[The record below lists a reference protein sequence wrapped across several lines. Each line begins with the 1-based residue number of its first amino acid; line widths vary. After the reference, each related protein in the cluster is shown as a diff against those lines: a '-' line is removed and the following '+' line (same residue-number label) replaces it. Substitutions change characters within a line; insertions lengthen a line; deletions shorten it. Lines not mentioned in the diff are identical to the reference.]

1 MGVIGKTLH
10 QFLIA
15 KVKAVLEQAQRD
27 HQAHAQARP
36 ACMADLAA
44 ADANHG
50 AKQVWRFFNLLEGPC
65 LVGKLRRQTR
75 FDLLPGQALASTA
88 SG

>member
-1 MGVIGKTLH
+1 
-10 QFLIA
+10 
-15 KVKAVLEQAQRD
+15 
-27 HQAHAQARP
+27 
-36 ACMADLAA
+36 MADLAA